1 MLQWRF
7 YSADLNR
14 KYVETKQEQ
23 KGEPFRTGQ
32 KSITLRRKVGKI
44 MDSNIGKKLD
54 GRYELLELIGVGGMA
69 DIYRARDITEDRIV
83 AVKILKNEFV
93 GSEDFIRR
101 FRNESKAIALLSHP
115 NIVKIFDVGFT
126 DKLQFIVMEYIDGI
140 TLTDYIAKQGALKWK
155 DVVHFTMQ
163 ILKALQHAHDRGIVH
178 RDIKPQNVMLLEDG
192 TIKVM
197 DFGIARFNRET
208 DKTISEKAI
217 GSVHYISPEQ
227 ARGDIT
233 DERSDIYS
241 VGIMMYEMLTGKKP
255 FDGDSPVA
263 IALMHM
269 QSTAKKMSDINPS
282 IPEGLE
288 EITEKA
294 MQKEPTKRY
303 QTAGEMISDIEQFK
317 QNPSIVFEYKYF
329 STDGTTKYFD
339 KVTPETSKPQKN
351 SHTASQELKPR
362 KGYVMEEDEEEEI
375 EEEEDDEVE
384 PRRSP
389 LLSVLFAVTAV
400 FIIVAAIVVYKL
412 VNDAIPTENNTNVTE
427 ITVPTLV
434 GLTEDEVKQQ
444 YGTLNIL
451 IVKDND
457 AAPQGQVIYQSI
469 GAGTSI
475 KATQQI
481 KITVSLGPKM
491 EEIDEFKG
499 RPKEEAVTQLT
510 RQGFKYE
517 ISWMDN
523 DDVPNNYVIRTD
535 PPARTR
541 AEVGTTVTIFVSRGP
556 SPTLTV
562 VPDFKNLKE
571 AVARENAT
579 RNDLVLLVE
588 YGPSEDGEFEE
599 GRVMS
604 QDIEPNEKVEKGTV
618 VTIVVCNGKE
628 PTKSSSINL
637 TIGDSVK
644 GEFTFKYY
652 IDGKLLPD
660 MTEIRDVSLSKQ
672 IDWEFSDTGVKR
684 YAIVIENS
692 SGNSM
697 TLIEVEV
704 DFTADPVEKQQIT
717 FNSNVFSQ
725 LSSSSNNNN
734 GGNSGETTT
743 EEATEPPETE
753 PDETTTVNEF
763 LGF

>member
-1 MLQWRF
+1 
-7 YSADLNR
+7 
-14 KYVETKQEQ
+14 
-23 KGEPFRTGQ
+23 
-32 KSITLRRKVGKI
+32 
-44 MDSNIGKKLD
+44 MDNNIGKKLD

-69 DIYRARDITEDRIV
+69 DIYKARDITEDRIV

-101 FRNESKAIALLSHP
+101 FRNESKAIAHLSHP

-269 QSTAKKMSDINPS
+269 QSTAKKMSDISPS

-294 MQKEPTKRY
+294 MQKEPSKRY

-317 QNPSIVFEYKYF
+317 KNPSIVFEYKYF

-339 KVTPETSKPQKN
+339 KVTPESAKPQKN

-362 KGYVMEEDEEEEI
+362 KGYVMEEDEEEE
-375 EEEEDDEVE
+375 EEFDENEDDEVE

-400 FIIVAAIVVYKL
+400 FIIVAAIVVYNL
-412 VNDAIPTENNTNVTE
+412 VNNAIPTEGNTSTE
-427 ITVPTLV
+427 EILVPTLI
-434 GLTEDEVKQQ
+434 GLTEDQVKEQ
-444 YGTLNIL
+444 YGSLNIL
-451 IVKDND
+451 IVKEND
-457 AAPQGQVIYQSI
+457 SAPLGQVIYQSI
-469 GAGTSI
+469 GAGSPI

-491 EEIDEFKG
+491 EEIDEFKS
-499 RPKEEAVTQLT
+499 RPREEAVTQLT
-510 RQGFKYE
+510 NQGFKCD

-523 DDVPNNYVIRTD
+523 DEIPNNYVIRTD

-541 AEVGTTVTIFVSRGP
+541 AEVGTTITIFVSRGP

-562 VPDFKNLKE
+562 VPDFRNLKE
-571 AVARENAT
+571 AVARENAE
-579 RNDLVLLVE
+579 RYDLVLLVE
-588 YGPSEDGEFEE
+588 YAPSEDEEFEE

-604 QDIEPNEKVEKGTV
+604 QDIEPNEKVEKNTV

-628 PTKSSSINL
+628 PTKSSGINL
-637 TIGDSVK
+637 TIGDGVS
-644 GEFTFKYY
+644 GEYIFKYY
-652 IDGKLLPD
+652 IDGRLVPE
-660 MTEIRDVSLSKQ
+660 MTETRDVSLSKQ
-672 IDWEFSDTGVKR
+672 IDWSFSDSGVKR
-684 YAIVIENS
+684 YAIVVEKPGGS
-692 SGNSM
+692 SM
-697 TLIEVEV
+697 TLIEYEI
-704 DFTADPVEKQQIT
+704 DFTADPPEKTQVT
-717 FNSNVFSQ
+717 FNDSVFSQ
-725 LSSSSNNNN
+725 LSSLPTHTN
-734 GGNSGETTT
+734 GSATTTREENPEETTT
-743 EEATEPPETE
+743 EEQAVNEPA
-753 PDETTTVNEF
+753 ETTTEF
-763 LGF
+763 MGF

>member
-1 MLQWRF
+1 
-7 YSADLNR
+7 
-14 KYVETKQEQ
+14 
-23 KGEPFRTGQ
+23 
-32 KSITLRRKVGKI
+32 
-44 MDSNIGKKLD
+44 MDNNIGKKLD

-126 DKLQFIVMEYIDGI
+126 DRLQFIVMEYIDGI

-317 QNPSIVFEYKYF
+317 KNPSIVFEYKYF

-339 KVTPETSKPQKN
+339 KVTPETVKPQKS

-362 KGYVMEEDEEEEI
+362 KGYVMEDDEEEEEF
-375 EEEEDDEVE
+375 EEEEEDEVE

-412 VNDAIPTENNTNVTE
+412 VNDAIPTENNTNIAE

-434 GLTEDEVKQQ
+434 GLTESQVTEQ
-444 YGTLNIL
+444 YGSTMNIL
-451 IVKDND
+451 IVKEND
-457 AAPQGQVIYQSI
+457 AAPMGQVIYQSV

-481 KITVSLGPKM
+481 KITVSLGPKT

-510 RQGFKYE
+510 HQGFKCE
-517 ISWMDN
+517 ISWWDN
-523 DDVPNNYVIRTD
+523 DDIPNNYVIRTD

-541 AEVGTTVTIFVSRGP
+541 AEVGTTVTVFVSRGP
-556 SPTLTV
+556 SPTLTQ
-562 VPDFKNLKE
+562 VPNFKNLKE

-588 YGPSEDGEFEE
+588 YAPNESDEEFEE

-618 VTIVVCNGKE
+618 VTVVVCNGKE
-628 PTKSSSINL
+628 PTKSSSIKL
-637 TIGDSVK
+637 TISSSIK

-652 IDGKLLPD
+652 IDGKLLPEK
-660 MTEIRDVSLSKQ
+660 TEIRDVSLSKD
-672 IDWEFSDTGVKR
+672 IDWEFTDTGVKR
-684 YAIVIENS
+684 YAIVVENS

-697 TLIEVEV
+697 TLIEMEY
-704 DFTADPVEKQQIT
+704 DFTTDPVTEREIT

-725 LSSSSNNNN
+725 LASSNNN
-734 GGNSGETTT
+734 GSGDTTT
-743 EEATEPPETE
+743 TSEEETEPPETE
-753 PDETTTVNEF
+753 PEETTTVDDF
-763 LGF
+763 MGF

>member
-1 MLQWRF
+1 
-7 YSADLNR
+7 
-14 KYVETKQEQ
+14 
-23 KGEPFRTGQ
+23 
-32 KSITLRRKVGKI
+32 
-44 MDSNIGKKLD
+44 MDNNIGKKLD

-69 DIYRARDITEDRIV
+69 DIYKARDITEDRIV

-227 ARGDIT
+227 ARGEIT

-241 VGIMMYEMLTGKKP
+241 VGIMLYEMLTGKKP
-255 FDGDSPVA
+255 FDGDSPVS

-269 QSTAKKMSDINPS
+269 QSTAKKMSDVNPS

-294 MQKEPTKRY
+294 MQKEPSKRY

-317 QNPSIVFEYKYF
+317 KNPSIVFEYKYF

-339 KVTPETSKPQKN
+339 RVTPESAKPQKN

-362 KGYVMEEDEEEEI
+362 KGYVMEEDEEEEEEL
-375 EEEEDDEVE
+375 EEEEEDEVE

-427 ITVPTLV
+427 ILVPTLV
-434 GLTEDEVKQQ
+434 GLTEDEVRTQ
-444 YGTLNIL
+444 YGDLNIL
-451 IVKDND
+451 IVRDND
-457 AAPQGQVIYQSI
+457 SAPQGQVIYQSI
-469 GAGTSI
+469 GAGSPI

-499 RPKEEAVTQLT
+499 RPREEAVTQLT
-510 RQGFKYE
+510 HQGFQYE

-523 DDVPNNYVIRTD
+523 DEIPNNYVIRTD

-541 AEVGTTVTIFVSRGP
+541 AEVGTKVTIFVSRGP

-588 YGPSEDGEFEE
+588 YGPSEDEEFEE

-618 VTIVVCNGKE
+618 VTVVVCNGKE
-628 PTKSSSINL
+628 STKSSSINL
-637 TIGDSVK
+637 TIGDSVS
-644 GEFTFKYY
+644 GEFIFKYY
-652 IDGKLLPD
+652 IDGRLENSE
-660 MTEIRDVSLSKQ
+660 TRDVSLNKQ
-672 IDWEFSDTGVKR
+672 IDWNFSDSGVKR
-684 YAIVIENS
+684 YAIVVEKPG
-692 SGNSM
+692 GNSM
-697 TLIEVEV
+697 TLIENEV
-704 DFTADPVEKQQIT
+704 DFTVDPPEKKQIT

-725 LSSSSNNNN
+725 LSSSANNTN
-734 GGNSGETTT
+734 GSATTT
-743 EEATEPPETE
+743 SSEETEPPVETVPEETE
-753 PDETTTVNEF
+753 PEEF